1 MSQHIYKTE
10 FQNRPLSVLLG
21 WDRPLS
27 GFFMVLA
34 YEDAKDDFENL
45 YSNLED
51 PNLLQYRGL
60 PPTIEPF
67 TAKLQ
72 ELGIEVPEAIL
83 DEVEMDGI
91 FNVGNRLV
99 IYDEKGIPKSDSAAA
114 ATTA

>member
-1 MSQHIYKTE
+1 MSQHIYKTTY
-10 FQNRPLSVLLG
+10 QNRPLKVLMG

-27 GFFMVLA
+27 GYFCVLA
-34 YEDAKDDFENL
+34 YEDSNDFENL

-51 PNLLQYRGL
+51 PKLLQYGGL

-67 TAKLQ
+67 LEKLQ

-91 FNVGNRLV
+91 FKMGNRV
-99 IYDEKGIPKSDSAAA
+99 VVYDEKGLVKTDSAAA
-114 ATTA
+114 ATTE